1 MPATGGVIPSQQI
14 TTVKLL
20 KYNNPEDYVLMATE
34 FIFIIYILYYV
45 VEESIEI
52 RMHGFTYFTNI
63 WNILDICVIGVSIP
77 QQFNQ
82 CLMKNLSFIN
92 HINTLDIHGP
102 NWFKCL

>member
-1 MPATGGVIPSQQI
+1 MVLMVLIFRLSFEMPATGGVIPSQQI

-52 RMHGFTYFTNI
+52 RMHGFSYFTNI
-63 WNILDICVIGVSIP
+63 WNILDICVIGVSF
-77 QQFNQ
+77 QT
-82 CLMKNLSFIN
+82 FILTK
-92 HINTLDIHGP
+92 IKV
-102 NWFKCL
+102 F

>member
-52 RMHGFTYFTNI
+52 RMHGFSYFTNI
-63 WNILDICVIGVSIP
+63 WNILDICVIGV
-77 QQFNQ
+77 
-82 CLMKNLSFIN
+82 CLKLIFIY
-92 HINTLDIHGP
+92 HMIIVIMI
-102 NWFKCL
+102 

>member
-20 KYNNPEDYVLMATE
+20 KYTNPEDYVLMATE

-63 WNILDICVIGVSIP
+63 WNILDICVIGVRFP
-77 QQFNQ
+77 QYFNE
-82 CLMKNLSFIN
+82 KYIIYLSY
-92 HINTLDIHGP
+92 HLHYRYP
-102 NWFKCL
+102 WAKLV

>member
-20 KYNNPEDYVLMATE
+20 KYTNPEDYVLMATE

-63 WNILDICVIGVSIP
+63 WNILDICVIGVRFP
-77 QQFNQ
+77 QFPQYFNE
-82 CLMKNLSFIN
+82 KYI
-92 HINTLDIHGP
+92 IY
-102 NWFKCL
+102 

>member
-14 TTVKLL
+14 NTVKLL

-52 RMHGFTYFTNI
+52 RMHGFSYFTNI
-63 WNILDICVIGVSIP
+63 CISDWINQSMIVYYMSTVNGP
-77 QQFNQ
+77 Q
-82 CLMKNLSFIN
+82 
-92 HINTLDIHGP
+92 
-102 NWFKCL
+102 

>member
-20 KYNNPEDYVLMATE
+20 KYTNPEDYVLMATE

-63 WNILDICVIGVSIP
+63 WNILDICVIGVRFS
-77 QQFNQ
+77 QYFNE
-82 CLMKNLSFIN
+82 KYI
-92 HINTLDIHGP
+92 IY
-102 NWFKCL
+102 

>member
-20 KYNNPEDYVLMATE
+20 KYTNPEDYVLMATE

-63 WNILDICVIGVSIP
+63 WNILDICVIGVRNSSIF
-77 QQFNQ
+77 Q
-82 CLMKNLSFIN
+82 
-92 HINTLDIHGP
+92 
-102 NWFKCL
+102 